1 MIEFLQ
7 LASTTATRILF
18 FKSGLPSN
26 YKFRSTFMICT
37 DKVFSFDNH
46 LLPRSTQ
53 CYLALVLFRCKAE
66 RTVDLSNLLVVS
78 MRPAQADNVKRLHF
92 DKVCVKLRI
101 APLIEDA
108 IEHIRKDKAR
118 VRSLW
123 PASSLI
129 DRPSEAHA

>member
-7 LASTTATRILF
+7 LASTTATRILI
-18 FKSGLPSN
+18 FKSGLPCN
-26 YKFRSTFMICT
+26 YKIRSTFMICT

-78 MRPAQADNVKRLHF
+78 MRSAKTQHAQRRHF
-92 DKVCVKLRI
+92 NMVSVKLRI

-108 IEHIRKDKAR
+108 IEYIRKDKAR
-118 VRSLW
+118 VWSLR
-123 PASSLI
+123 PASSVI